1 METGTIQNAANTL
14 LTDAMLAVVSLAGA
28 YGIYFIR
35 LCATKVKSQTAQLR
49 NERTRWALD
58 TALDDVRQ
66 LAELSVGAME
76 QTTAKALRENVK
88 NGTASREA
96 LLALSKTVFNEVK
109 SAITPEAQAVITRT
123 LGSFNDYLTKCIED
137 AVLKVKQNDPFAMLS
152 ESIPANE
159 SAH

>member
-35 LCATKVKSQTAQLR
+35 LCAAKVKSQTAQLR

-76 QTTAKALRENVK
+76 QTTAKKLRENVK
-88 NGTASREA
+88 NGIADREE
-96 LLALSKTVFNEVK
+96 LLALGKTVFNEVK
-109 SAITPEAQAVITRT
+109 SAIAPEAQAVITRT
-123 LGSFNDYLTKCIED
+123 LGSFDDYLTKCIEE
-137 AVLKVKQNDPFAMLS
+137 AVLKVKQNDPLVMLS

>member
-58 TALDDVRQ
+58 TALDDVDRK
-66 LAELSVGAME
+66 SV
-76 QTTAKALRENVK
+76 V
-88 NGTASREA
+88 
-96 LLALSKTVFNEVK
+96 
-109 SAITPEAQAVITRT
+109 
-123 LGSFNDYLTKCIED
+123 
-137 AVLKVKQNDPFAMLS
+137 
-152 ESIPANE
+152 
-159 SAH
+159 

>member
-1 METGTIQNAANTL
+1 METGTIQNAANIL

-123 LGSFNDYLTKCIED
+123 LGSFDDYLTKCIED
-137 AVLKVKQNDPFAMLS
+137 AVLKVKQNDPFAMLP
-152 ESIPANE
+152 ESVPANE

>member
-76 QTTAKALRENVK
+76 QTTAKKLRENVK
-88 NGTASREA
+88 NGTADREA

>member
-88 NGTASREA
+88 NGTANREA

-109 SAITPEAQAVITRT
+109 SAITPEEIGRASCRERV
-123 LGSFNDYLTKCIED
+123 
-137 AVLKVKQNDPFAMLS
+137 
-152 ESIPANE
+152 
-159 SAH
+159 